1 MQVLDL
7 QEYKDHLNLLPTPQQ
22 RYIILLLAHNGQI
35 RNQNE
40 KVLVEALEKMDLEV
54 ASVSEEELAV
64 QLMDENKSHPL
75 DQPMGKHL
83 CLSFVT
89 S

>member
-1 MQVLDL
+1 M
-7 QEYKDHLNLLPTPQQ
+7 K
-22 RYIILLLAHNGQI
+22 
-35 RNQNE
+35 
-40 KVLVEALEKMDLEV
+40 KVLVEALEKMDPEV